1 MLLYS
6 AWLTDMFRDHQTTA
20 SPYQGS
26 QEDAIHVPVSLA
38 TSSFSLFHILFGTH
52 ALNALVSLVHV
63 CGSVVIISCKQ
74 FEKWFFVSFTGVC
87 YP

>member
-26 QEDAIHVPVSLA
+26 YEDAIPVPVSLA
-38 TSSFSLFHILFGTH
+38 TSSFSCIILYFVWKTCTQRTGFADACMRFSGDHIL
-52 ALNALVSLVHV
+52 
-63 CGSVVIISCKQ
+63 
-74 FEKWFFVSFTGVC
+74 
-87 YP
+87 